1 MRKQP
6 DNPTDVSEEANMES
20 QQDIAPARIL
30 IMGVGDLGVKIAQL
44 VVQGGYASTCM
55 LAGHSGAAKQW
66 SQLLSLTSGGDIRG
80 AQLDGQDP
88 EAVSAL
94 LADFE
99 PDLIIQCATLLSP
112 YALRGVRSDAA
123 TAVLQG
129 GFSLQVAAQLPVIR
143 TVMQA
148 RLALGIT
155 CPVINCSYPDVTNP
169 MLASEGLAP
178 DAGIG
183 NVAIMAL
190 RFRRL
195 LDVTPQDTFQ
205 VIGHHA
211 QLAPSLAGK
220 PASAATPVPLAYLNG
235 RKLAEQELLIDT
247 GLLGGPTLNHLAAA
261 TVPPIVRGFLCRD
274 GHVDTHSP
282 GVLGLPGGYP
292 VRFDNGKLQL
302 RLPDGLTQQ
311 DAVAFNVMAGA
322 AEGVQRIT
330 EDGALFYS
338 DSAKQAM
345 AASCPE
351 LAEPL
356 RAKDIASRLELL
368 RTIARG

>member
-1 MRKQP
+1 
-6 DNPTDVSEEANMES
+6 MES
-20 QQDIAPARIL
+20 QQTIAPARIL
-30 IMGVGDLGVKIAQL
+30 ILGVGDLGVKIAQL
-44 VVQGGYASTCM
+44 VIDAGYASTCM

-66 SQLLSLTSGGDIRG
+66 SQLLSLTSGRDIRA

-88 EAVSAL
+88 AAVSAL
-94 LADFE
+94 LSKYE
-99 PDLIIQCATLLSP
+99 PELIIQCATLLSP
-112 YALRGVRSDAA
+112 YALRSVRSDTAA
-123 TAVLQG
+123 AVLQG

-148 RLALGIT
+148 RLALGMT

-169 MLASEGLAP
+169 MLAAEGLAP

-190 RFRRL
+190 RFQHL
-195 LDVTPQDTFQ
+195 LNVTPQDTFH

-211 QLAPSLAGK
+211 QLSPSLVGK
-220 PASAATPVPLAYLNG
+220 PASAAAPVPLAYLNG
-235 RKLAEQELLIDT
+235 RKLTEQELLIDT

-261 TVPPIVRGFLCRD
+261 TVPSIVKGFLCRD

-292 VRFDNGKLQL
+292 VRFTNGKLQL

-311 DAVAFNVMAGA
+311 DAVAFNVKAGA
-322 AEGVQRIT
+322 AEGVERIA
-330 EDGALFYS
+330 EDGTLFYS

-345 AASCPE
+345 AATCPE

-356 RAKDIASRLELL
+356 QAKDVASRLELL
-368 RTIARG
+368 RTIASG